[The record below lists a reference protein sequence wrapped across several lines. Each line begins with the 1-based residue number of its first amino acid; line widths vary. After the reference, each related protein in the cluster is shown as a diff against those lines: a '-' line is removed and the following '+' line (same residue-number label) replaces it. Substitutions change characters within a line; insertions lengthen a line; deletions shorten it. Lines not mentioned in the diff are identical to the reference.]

1 MASLSTTFVGGAAFS
16 LIFPEPSVA
25 GDLDT
30 AASELVQGGV
40 EMKMF
45 VDPQGLFALNLPKR
59 FFALRRT
66 AKGDLPDEKTGSG
79 RRGSSIFN
87 AGDLA
92 KAEVLAVERYVR
104 VRWDGRQTPTTLY
117 YSIRSMTQIP
127 RVAVTLPCIAS
138 NSCIL
143 RMIDLANTCFCALR

>member
-1 MASLSTTFVGGAAFS
+1 MRETF
-16 LIFPEPSVA
+16 
-25 GDLDT
+25 D
-30 AASELVQGGV
+30 VQGV

-104 VRWDGRQTPTTLY
+104 SIGRETPRTKY
-117 YSIRSMTQIP
+117 PIFSI
-127 RVAVTLPCIAS
+127 
-138 NSCIL
+138 
-143 RMIDLANTCFCALR
+143 